1 MTGSSIS
8 PQGPRAARPRWTRR
22 ALLGAAGSLALG
34 GSTAHRAAH
43 ATPSSRNDIVG
54 ELTYH
59 VTHRDETLLDLAR
72 QFDLGLLEL
81 LAANPGFDPWIPAHE
96 SLLTLPTAH
105 ILPEAPRR
113 GLIVNLA
120 ELRLYHLPDRGPPA
134 THPIGI
140 GREGFD
146 TPLGATR
153 IVRKAENPTWYPT
166 EGKRRDDPDLPA
178 VVPPGP
184 DNPLGSH
191 ALYLGWPTYLI
202 HGTNKPYGVGRRVSR
217 GCIRMYPE
225 DIAALYR
232 AVAVGTPVTV
242 VDQPIKLG
250 WQDGELFI
258 EAHPTLAQLDE
269 LEERHS
275 FTLEPP
281 PDHSAAIVAAAGAE
295 IERVDWRIVEAELV
309 SRRGFPIRITT
320 SIEQAARSRPRP
332 PAPEASAPRGIAGGI
347 Y

>member
-1 MTGSSIS
+1 MAG
-8 PQGPRAARPRWTRR
+8 PRWTRR
-22 ALLGAAGSLALG
+22 ALLGAAAALTLG
-34 GSTAHRAAH
+34 GPAAPRAARG
-43 ATPSSRNDIVG
+43 AASARNDIIG
-54 ELTYH
+54 TLSYH

-72 QFDLGLLEL
+72 QYDLGLLEL

-105 ILPEAPRR
+105 ILPDAPRR

-120 ELRLYHLPDRGPPA
+120 ELRLYHIPDRGPPT

-166 EGKRRDDPDLPA
+166 EGKRRDNPELPA

-232 AVAVGTPVTV
+232 AVAVGTAVTV

-250 WQDGELFI
+250 WKDGELFI

-275 FTLEPP
+275 FTLLPP
-281 PDHSAAIVAAAGAE
+281 PDHRAAILAAAGDEA
-295 IERVDWRIVEAELV
+295 ERVDWRTVEAELV
-309 SRRGFPIRITT
+309 IRRGLPIRITT
-320 SIEQAARSRPRP
+320 SIEQAAQSGAKPA
-332 PAPEASAPRGIAGGI
+332 APEASAPRGIAGGI